1 MENGQENKDGI
12 HDQPLVTSNRSQN
25 KVVVQQAD
33 QFEDPELA
41 GRILTALER
50 VRPYLNI
57 DEGDVE
63 LVKVDRVTGIVEVRL
78 LGSCRTC
85 SMSPM
90 TLRAGVERAI
100 MQAAPEVKRVE
111 AVA

>member
-1 MENGQENKDGI
+1 MEPTQVHN
-12 HDQPLVTSNRSQN
+12 QPLVTKHGSEN
-25 KVVVQQAD
+25 KVLLQQAE

-41 GRILTALER
+41 GRILGALER

-63 LVKVDRVTGIVEVRL
+63 LVKVDRATGVVEVRL
-78 LGSCRTC
+78 LGNCRTC
-85 SMSPM
+85 SLSPM

-100 MQAAPEVKRVE
+100 MAAAPEVTRVE